1 MTPCA
6 KLKDRLCIFLF
17 FFHSLN
23 YINLCISQY
32 HHFPVMSDYKKHLQF
47 CSKWLSYL
55 RKKPHA
61 PWVQLSNQYQLQE
74 WWINTRSGR
83 LQLQLQW
90 ISIRSSI
97 FQLQPQLQWIDI
109 RSSRFQLQFE
119 YIYWCKW
126 EHLYAPNKFYLSA
139 TLDVYYVMLMFSYP
153 YYIGLMSVENLLFLC
168 VIIAL
173 SFHISCW
180 SWFVNL
186 LLKLVDDYS
195 RNYYR

>member
-126 EHLYAPNKFYLSA
+126 GHLYAPNKFYLSA

-153 YYIGLMSVENLLFLC
+153 YYIWLMSV
-168 VIIAL
+168 
-173 SFHISCW
+173 
-180 SWFVNL
+180 
-186 LLKLVDDYS
+186 
-195 RNYYR
+195 